1 MFKGD
6 SADTCAEKFPLVSM
20 GGRAD
25 TSSVH
30 RRGARTPIGASGNLK
45 RVDTNLKAKEAPTK
59 SKLELQIKHLLQTND
74 ALEESLRK
82 KIELL
87 ESFEG
92 KINNLE
98 NQIDYLSSKDIMFCK
113 ETQTEA
119 CLQSKC
125 EECNFE
131 GETDI

>member
-1 MFKGD
+1 M
-6 SADTCAEKFPLVSM
+6 
-20 GGRAD
+20 
-25 TSSVH
+25 
-30 RRGARTPIGASGNLK
+30 K